1 MIGQTMKHVIESLPN
16 KGILQSELNENHP
29 KRAEVISKPPKNM
42 GRSKGKKLK
51 NYNEATIYITCN
63 NETFLVALSA
73 SHLLL
78 YPIM

>member
-16 KGILQSELNENHP
+16 KGILQSELNENCP
-29 KRAEVISKPPKNM
+29 KRAEVVSKTPKNM
-42 GRSKGKKLK
+42 GRSKGKIK

-73 SHLLL
+73 SHLLM